1 MRIGIN
7 GYGRIGRCIVRAIF
21 ELGLDDEFE
30 IVAINDLADP
40 DLLCHLTRVDST
52 HGRFQTP
59 VSRESDSLIIGKQ
72 KIRLLQNADPATL
85 PWRELGVDL
94 VLECTGKMKSRER
107 NEQHLAA
114 GAPRVLASHPVSDA
128 DKTVVFGV
136 NHAELNADHR
146 IISNASCTTNCL
158 APVAKVLHDHLGIRQ
173 GIMTTIHAYTNDQQ
187 LLDKA
192 PGDIYRVRSATQSMI
207 PTRTGAAAAV
217 GQVLPE
223 LDGKLTGM
231 AIRVPTPNVSLV
243 DFHCEVLRDT
253 SRDEIN
259 RLMREAAEG
268 PLKNVLVYN
277 DEPMVSID
285 FNHHPASSIFD
296 ANHTTVLNRQ
306 VRVMSWYDNEWGF
319 AVRMLDVARLAGAL

>member
-52 HGRFQTP
+52 HGRFHTP
-59 VSRESDSLIIGKQ
+59 VSREGDSLTIGKQ

-85 PWRELGVDL
+85 PWRDLGVDL
-94 VLECTGKMKSRER
+94 VLECTGKMKSRDQ
-107 NEQHLAA
+107 NEKHLIA

-136 NHAELNADHR
+136 NHSELNSDHR
-146 IISNASCTTNCL
+146 IVSNASCTTNCL
-158 APVAKVLHDHLGIRQ
+158 APIAKVLNDHLGIKQ

-207 PTRTGAAAAV
+207 PTRTGAANAV

-223 LDGKLTGM
+223 LKGKLTGM

-253 SRDEIN
+253 SEAEIN
-259 RLMREAAEG
+259 HLMREAAEG
-268 PLKNVLVYN
+268 TLKDILVYN

-306 VRVMSWYDNEWGF
+306 IRVMSWYDNEWGF
-319 AVRMLDVARLAGAL
+319 AVRMLDVARAMGSL

>member
-30 IVAINDLADP
+30 VVAINDLADP

-59 VSRESDSLIIGKQ
+59 VTREGDHLVIGRQ
-72 KIRLLQNADPATL
+72 KIRLLQNADPMTL
-85 PWRELGVDL
+85 PWRDLDVDL
-94 VLECTGKMKSRER
+94 VLECTGKMKSRDR
-107 NEQHLAA
+107 NEQHLTA
-114 GAPRVLASHPVSDA
+114 GAPRVLASHPVSNA

-136 NHAELNADHR
+136 NHEELTSDHR
-146 IISNASCTTNCL
+146 IVSNASCTTNCL
-158 APVAKVLHDHLGIRQ
+158 APVAKVLHDHLGIKQ

-217 GQVLPE
+217 GEVLPD
-223 LDGKLTGM
+223 LNGKLTGM

-253 SRDEIN
+253 SRDDIN
-259 RLMREAAEG
+259 RLMREASEG
-268 PLKNVLVYN
+268 ALKNVLVYN

-319 AVRMLDVARLAGAL
+319 AVRMLDVARLMSNR